1 MMQRPIPTD
10 AFETVRAVGLTLPD
24 VEATTKY
31 DGSPVLKLGGSF
43 MAGLA
48 THPSAEP
55 DTLVVRVDDEQREWL
70 IEDAPE
76 TYYLTDYYRKY
87 PLVLVRLS
95 RIDRDALRDV
105 LSVSWRLT
113 AAKVRKRALQNSMH
127 RNETPWL
134 AGTLQDVRYGFRT
147 LRREPGYTTLVI
159 TLMALGI
166 AATTTLVSVTS
177 GVLLKPLPWPEP
189 ERLVRLEE
197 RREGRSGRVPW
208 TISNGSYLA
217 WREGPSSTVEEIG
230 GWSWSKARF
239 AAQVIPNAFAS
250 PG

>member
-1 MMQRPIPTD
+1 MVQRRIRED
-10 AFETVRAVGLTLPD
+10 AFETVRAIGLTLPH

-43 MAGLA
+43 LAGPA

-55 DTLVVRVDDEQREWL
+55 DTLVVRVDDQQREWL

-113 AAKVRKRALQNSMH
+113 AAKTRKR
-127 RNETPWL
+127 
-134 AGTLQDVRYGFRT
+134 
-147 LRREPGYTTLVI
+147 LR
-159 TLMALGI
+159 
-166 AATTTLVSVTS
+166 
-177 GVLLKPLPWPEP
+177 
-189 ERLVRLEE
+189 
-197 RREGRSGRVPW
+197 
-208 TISNGSYLA
+208 
-217 WREGPSSTVEEIG
+217 
-230 GWSWSKARF
+230 SK
-239 AAQVIPNAFAS
+239 
-250 PG
+250 

>member
-1 MMQRPIPTD
+1 MQRPTPED
-10 AFETVRAVGLTLPD
+10 AFKTVRAVGLTLPN
-24 VEATTKY
+24 VQATTKY

-113 AAKVRKRALQNSMH
+113 AAKVRRRALQKFN
-127 RNETPWL
+127 
-134 AGTLQDVRYGFRT
+134 
-147 LRREPGYTTLVI
+147 
-159 TLMALGI
+159 
-166 AATTTLVSVTS
+166 
-177 GVLLKPLPWPEP
+177 
-189 ERLVRLEE
+189 
-197 RREGRSGRVPW
+197 
-208 TISNGSYLA
+208 
-217 WREGPSSTVEEIG
+217 TVE
-230 GWSWSKARF
+230 
-239 AAQVIPNAFAS
+239 
-250 PG
+250 